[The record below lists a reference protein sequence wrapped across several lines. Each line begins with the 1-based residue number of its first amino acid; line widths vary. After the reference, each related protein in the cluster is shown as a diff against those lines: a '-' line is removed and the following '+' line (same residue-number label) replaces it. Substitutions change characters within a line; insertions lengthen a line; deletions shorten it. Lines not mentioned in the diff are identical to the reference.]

1 MIILNRPEF
10 HRVLKLRQHK
20 IVGVVGRK
28 LPYYAIAIRA
38 TGRSEIM
45 QITFLFY
52 EGMTTL
58 DIIGPHEVL
67 AHLPDVTIQR
77 VAKRAGKVRAGFD
90 LELTAEYALSQITK
104 TDILVVPGGGAAT
117 SLRHE
122 PEIIN
127 WINAIHETTKWT
139 TSVCTGSLILGAA
152 GILQGRRATSHWAVL
167 DRLHLWGATPVAQR
181 VVEDGK
187 FITAA
192 GVSAGI
198 DMALLLAAKVAGQDV
213 AETVQLGIEYD
224 PEPPFNAGSP
234 NKIKPEL
241 CEELRARLLDRFEKI

>member
-1 MIILNRPEF
+1 
-10 HRVLKLRQHK
+10 
-20 IVGVVGRK
+20 
-28 LPYYAIAIRA
+28 
-38 TGRSEIM
+38 M

-77 VAKRAGKVRAGFD
+77 VAKRAGMVRAGFD
-90 LELTAEYALSQITK
+90 LELNAEYALSQVTQ
-104 TDILVVPGGGAAT
+104 TDILVIPGGGTAT
-117 SLRHE
+117 SLSHE

-127 WINAIHETTKWT
+127 WIKAIHKTTQWT

-152 GILQGRRATSHWAVL
+152 GILQGKQATTHWAVL
-167 DRLHLWGATPVAQR
+167 DRLRVWGAIPVSKR

-187 FITAA
+187 IITAA

-198 DMALLLAAKVAGQDV
+198 DMALLLAAKIAGQEM
-213 AETVQLGIEYD
+213 AEILQLGIEYD
-224 PEPPFNAGSP
+224 PDPPFNAGSP
-234 NKIKPEL
+234 DKVKPEIVAS
-241 CEELRARLLDRFEKI
+241 LRERLLNRFEKISSMASSSL

>member
-1 MIILNRPEF
+1 
-10 HRVLKLRQHK
+10 
-20 IVGVVGRK
+20 
-28 LPYYAIAIRA
+28 
-38 TGRSEIM
+38 M

-77 VAKRAGKVRAGFD
+77 VAKRAGMVRAGFD
-90 LELTAEYALSQITK
+90 LELNAEYALSQVTQ
-104 TDILVVPGGGAAT
+104 TDILVVPGGGTAT
-117 SLRHE
+117 SLSHE
-122 PEIIN
+122 LEIIN
-127 WINAIHETTKWT
+127 WIKAIHKTTQWT

-152 GILQGRRATSHWAVL
+152 GILQGKQATTHWAVL
-167 DRLHLWGATPVAQR
+167 DRLKAWGAIPVSKR

-187 FITAA
+187 IITAA

-198 DMALLLAAKVAGQDV
+198 DMALLLAAKAAGQQV
-213 AETVQLGIEYD
+213 AETLQLGIEYD

-234 NKIKPEL
+234 DKVKPEIVASL
-241 CEELRARLLDRFEKI
+241 KERLLNQFEKI